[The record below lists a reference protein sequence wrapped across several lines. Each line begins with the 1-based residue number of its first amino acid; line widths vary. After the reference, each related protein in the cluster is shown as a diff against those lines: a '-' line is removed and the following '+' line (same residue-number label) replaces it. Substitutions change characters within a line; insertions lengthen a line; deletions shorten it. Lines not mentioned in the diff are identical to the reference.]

1 MLRSRYL
8 FFRKYHGAVAA
19 QTVTVLVRGA
29 LLLRAAKMLAETVA
43 GRDAPGLSRPQTLWE
58 LTCSRQG
65 SPAGLSARPGFSR
78 CGERVQTRP

>member
-8 FFRKYHGAVAA
+8 FFRKYHAA

-43 GRDAPGLSRPQTLWE
+43 GRDAPGISRPQTLWE
-58 LTCSRQG
+58 LTCSRQAQP
-65 SPAGLSARPGFSR
+65 SRLEREAGLQPLR
-78 CGERVQTRP
+78 